1 MTTQT
6 QDNACATG
14 VWQKVLQRLKSDLGE
29 QSYNIWLEP
38 VRLVEVKNNL
48 LTLSVPDQFYT
59 DWIKDHY
66 EDLIKNLWFEICGSE
81 AVIEFSVREEAAK
94 SHKRS
99 ARHLSPAK
107 PKEDPLLNKR
117 FRFENFIVGPSN
129 QFAFAAMQ
137 AIAAAPAKSYN
148 PFFLYGPVGLGKTH
162 LLQALAQESAAKH
175 PNLKIVYTSSERF
188 MNQLISAIQ
197 NRQTAAFRST
207 YRAVDILLIDDI
219 HFIAGKESTQE
230 EFFHTFNTLYDA
242 HKQIIVSSDRPPK
255 EIPGLEERLVSRFGW
270 GLIADIQPPDFE
282 TRTAIL
288 RKKLADENKTVPDD
302 VISFIASK
310 IKSNIRELEGA
321 MIRVVAYSALV
332 GEALSLQLAEKV
344 LKDTVREEENKISI
358 ESIQE
363 AVAKHFGIKVAD
375 LRAKTRNQ
383 RIVRPRQ
390 IAMYLVRKLTRSSLL
405 EIGEYFGGRDHSTVI
420 HSCGKVENALSND
433 EGERQIVRDIEA
445 RFKSV

>member
-1 MTTQT
+1 MTTQI
-6 QDNACATG
+6 QDNTCAAG
-14 VWQKVLQRLKSDLGE
+14 IWQKVLQRIKSELSE

-38 VRLVEVKNNL
+38 VRLVEAKNNL
-48 LTLSVPDQFYT
+48 LVLSVPDQFYT

-66 EDLIKNLWFEICGSE
+66 EDLIKNLWFETCGGE
-81 AVIEFSVREEAAK
+81 PAIEFSVREEAAK
-94 SHKRS
+94 SHKYS
-99 ARHLSPAK
+99 ARHLSPVK

-117 FRFENFIVGPSN
+117 FRFENFIVGSSN

-137 AIAAAPAKSYN
+137 AIATAPAKSYN

-162 LLQALAQESAAKH
+162 LLQALAQEAAAKH
-175 PNLKIVYTSSERF
+175 PSSKIVYTSSERF
-188 MNQLISAIQ
+188 TNQLIAAIQ

-255 EIPGLEERLVSRFGW
+255 EIPALEERLVSRFGW
-270 GLIADIQPPDFE
+270 GLIADIQPPDLE
-282 TRTAIL
+282 TRIAIL
-288 RKKLADENKTVPDD
+288 RKKLADENKTVSDD

-332 GEALSLQLAEKV
+332 GETLNLQLAEKV

-363 AVAKHFGIKVAD
+363 AVARHFDIKVAD

-390 IAMYLVRKLTRSSLL
+390 IAMYLVRKLTKSSLL

-420 HSCGKVENALSND
+420 HSCSKVENALSKD
-433 EGERQIVRDIEA
+433 EGEKQIVGEIESH
-445 RFKSV
+445 FKSV